1 MAIRSAQVYSILDR
15 KREAFAAFDLNIA
28 EKRKLYVQAMDKL
41 CCWSSLE
48 IAEHL
53 SQIPSPGA
61 FATLEWDRYRSWS
74 VPFPHRWSNDQ
85 DSQEWVG
92 HRIQN
97 ITTFA
102 VDGSQLYLD
111 KDISLP
117 IALVQ
122 IGWFENHHCSEGIYD
137 KDILIDIMTPKDL
150 GASNSGEPK
159 AQVINLRRT
168 QMEIDRLVDYI
179 TAQTGPRSEHS
190 LAFFDGALVATFAE
204 PYDPDVQDRY
214 VRSLLK
220 LIRASESQ
228 HVPLIA
234 YVDTTYTRDL
244 TNLLKHLFDL
254 PDAPQI
260 HDAQLLENHLRWG
273 DRTPLFVCARNGTQQ
288 GHQGILT
295 HYQEM
300 RDRIGFVYLK
310 TNDNFPVRL
319 EFPLWLAAADLLDWA
334 MDIVRCEVI
343 IGKGYPYAIETADQV
358 ALLRA
363 EDRSQF
369 IRVLQEWS
377 QRENLPLRLSRKTI
391 SKMQRR
397 RLR

>member
-1 MAIRSAQVYSILDR
+1 MAIRSAQVFSILDQ
-15 KREAFAAFDLNIA
+15 KREAFAAFDLNIT
-28 EKRKLYVQAMDKL
+28 EKRKLYAKAMGDL
-41 CCWSSLE
+41 CSWSSLE
-48 IAEHL
+48 IAERL
-53 SQIPSPGA
+53 SQAPAPGA
-61 FATLEWDRYRSWS
+61 FATLEWDHYQNWS
-74 VPFPHRWSNDQ
+74 IPFPHRWSNYEE
-85 DSQEWVG
+85 SREWVEQTI
-92 HRIQN
+92 RN
-97 ITTFA
+97 IPTFA

-122 IGWFENHHCSEGIYD
+122 IGWFENRHSREGIYE
-137 KDILIDIMTPKDL
+137 KDISIDIMTPKDL

-159 AQVINLRRT
+159 AQAINLRRT

-179 TAQTGPRSEHS
+179 HAQIGPRSEHS

-220 LIRASESQ
+220 LLRASESQ
-228 HVPLIA
+228 QVPLIA
-234 YVDTTYTRDL
+234 YIDTTYTRDL
-244 TNLLKHLFDL
+244 TNMLKYLFDL

-260 HDAQLLENHLRWG
+260 HDAQLLEGYLNWG
-273 DRTPLFVCARNGTQQ
+273 DRTPLFVCARSGTQQ

-295 HYQEM
+295 TYQEM
-300 RDRIGFVYLK
+300 RDRIGFIYLR

-319 EFPLWLAAADLLDWA
+319 EFPLWMAEQDLLDWA
-334 MDIVRCEVI
+334 IDIVRCEVI

-363 EDRSQF
+363 EDRSHF

-377 QRENLPLRLSRKTI
+377 QRENLPLRLSRKTV
-391 SKMQRR
+391 SKLQRR
-397 RLR
+397 RVR